1 VISSIGSTNTTTAV
15 AMTPPKRPSP
25 EEMFSELDTDASG
38 SLDESE
44 LQAMIDRMSG
54 KMGGEA
60 PTASDLLAKLD
71 TDGDGAV
78 DAAELEAGR
87 PQGPPPGAGGPP
99 PRMAES
105 SEQDTSSA
113 LGTRLLELYT
123 ESDERNAAGLQY
135 AGVLA

>member
-1 VISSIGSTNTTTAV
+1 MISSIGSTNTTAAV

-25 EEMFSELDTDASG
+25 EEMFAELDTDASG
-38 SLDESE
+38 TLDETE

-54 KMGGEA
+54 KMDADA
-60 PTASDLLAKLD
+60 PSASEMMSRLD

-78 DAAELEAGR
+78 NAAELEAGR

-99 PRMAES
+99 PAQEEAS
-105 SEQDTSSA
+105 LLSEQ
-113 LGTRLLELYT
+113 LLELYSS
-123 ESDERNAAGLQY
+123 SDEEKATLLQY

>member
-1 VISSIGSTNTTTAV
+1 MISSIGSTNTTAAV

-25 EEMFSELDTDASG
+25 EEMFAELDTDASG

-54 KMGGEA
+54 KMDAEA
-60 PTASDLLAKLD
+60 PSASEMLSRLD

-78 DAAELEAGR
+78 SAAELEAGR

-99 PRMAES
+99 PEEQEAS
-105 SEQDTSSA
+105 LLSEQ
-113 LGTRLLELYT
+113 LLELYSS
-123 ESDERNAAGLQY
+123 SDEEKAALLQY

>member
-15 AMTPPKRPSP
+15 TMTPPKRPSP
-25 EEMFSELDTDASG
+25 EEMFAELDTDASG
-38 SLDESE
+38 SLDETE

-54 KMGGEA
+54 KMDAAA
-60 PTASDLLAKLD
+60 PSASEMLSRLD

-78 DAAELEAGR
+78 SSAELEAGR

-99 PRMAES
+99 PEEEATS
-105 SEQDTSSA
+105 LLSEQLLALYSS
-113 LGTRLLELYT
+113 
-123 ESDERNAAGLQY
+123 SDEEKATLLQY